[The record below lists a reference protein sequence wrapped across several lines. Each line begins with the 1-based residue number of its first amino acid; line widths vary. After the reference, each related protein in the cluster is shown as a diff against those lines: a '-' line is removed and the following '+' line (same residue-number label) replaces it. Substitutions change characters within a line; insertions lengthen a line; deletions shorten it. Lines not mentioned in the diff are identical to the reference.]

1 MPRTDTHLEGMLR
14 HLGAAYYDS
23 LQGKA
28 TQADVDRAL
37 DNVAAH
43 LNELAQPAGPDAAHA
58 AGQAVHERRGGR
70 DAASMAGP
78 AGSAT

>member
-1 MPRTDTHLEGMLR
+1 MLR

-28 TQADVDRAL
+28 TQADVDRAV

-43 LNELAQPAGPDAAHA
+43 LNELAVPTGPDAAMPP
-58 AGQAVHERRGGR
+58 GR
-70 DAASMAGP
+70 SVPAHGRMTAASTAGP

>member
-1 MPRTDTHLEGMLR
+1 MSRTDTHLDGMLR

-28 TQADVDRAL
+28 TQADVDRAV

-43 LNELAQPAGPDAAHA
+43 LNELGRAH
-58 AGQAVHERRGGR
+58 GTQRGVCRQAVGSARRAVT
-70 DAASMAGP
+70 AASTAGP